1 MRVLIESPYAAPN
14 QAWVNENLSYLGR
27 AMKHQLLLGH
37 YPFASHG
44 LYTMPGC
51 LDDTVIEERTLGIAA
66 GLKFAECCEV
76 TCVYFDRG
84 ISPGMIQ
91 GVKDALGKRPLLFI
105 SLDGKSL
112 GEVHPTILASMGIHE
127 PDVRR
132 MQETAQNGDR
142 VDPSA
147 RWYLLPT
154 AMALS
159 GLEVLKRVA

>member
-1 MRVLIESPYAAPN
+1 
-14 QAWVNENLSYLGR
+14 
-27 AMKHQLLLGH
+27 
-37 YPFASHG
+37 
-44 LYTMPGC
+44 MPGC
-51 LDDTVIEERTLGIAA
+51 LNDAVQEERTLGIAA

-112 GEVHPTILASMGIHE
+112 GEIHPTILASMGIHE

-132 MQETAQNGDR
+132 MQETAQAGDR

-159 GLEVLKRVA
+159 GLEVLKNVA